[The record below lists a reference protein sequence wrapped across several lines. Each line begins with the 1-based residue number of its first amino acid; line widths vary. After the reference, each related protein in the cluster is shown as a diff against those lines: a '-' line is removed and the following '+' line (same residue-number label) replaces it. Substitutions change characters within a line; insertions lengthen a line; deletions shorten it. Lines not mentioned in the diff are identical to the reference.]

1 MYKEGGCSR
10 RNFALILIVTFG
22 NYFFIGS
29 SDFLEQACITRSL
42 FARLY
47 YEGEKGT

>member
-1 MYKEGGCSR
+1 MFTQELCT
-10 RNFALILIVTFG
+10 NFNRITFG

-29 SDFLEQACITRSL
+29 SDFLEQACIKRSL